1 MRLPVRAFHTVLLRQ
16 ESSLHSAETRRH
28 SPASPLLSAV
38 RPQVSSSSGPT
49 AMVRYNLPVSKAR
62 NRCALHQTA
71 RAKGRLGVTHTG
83 QRTGRAHAGTRV
95 ASRRSLRASLHTS
108 PLGSH
113 QSCAWCQAVPEKECV
128 ALKASVKTKVVSAVV
143 SAAADSR
150 LPHSIRTFGRREWP
164 PKAGVAPRALRILL

>member
-1 MRLPVRAFHTVLLRQ
+1 MRLPVRAFHTVLSRQ
-16 ESSLHSAETRRH
+16 EPSLHSAETRRH

-49 AMVRYNLPVSKAR
+49 AMGRYNLPVSKAR
-62 NRCALHQTA
+62 NRCALHQKA

-95 ASRRSLRASLHTS
+95 ASLHPSTV
-108 PLGSH
+108 GSH

-128 ALKASVKTKVVSAVV
+128 ALKASVKTEVVSVVVSAPAN
-143 SAAADSR
+143 SQH
-150 LPHSIRTFGRREWP
+150 PHPIRTFGRREWP
-164 PKAGVAPRALRILL
+164 PKLGWPLVRYAYCYS